1 MSSKHKTKHYIFLT
15 IEGSTFQPDSNCV
28 EPDIENI
35 QVIGFANGNE
45 AQDAFEQLLKEND
58 YLVETNF
65 NEIFSLALSGST
77 EKKYF
82 SLKNED
88 KHRDNY

>member
-1 MSSKHKTKHYIFLT
+1 MSSKHKMKHYIFLT
-15 IEGSTFQPDSNCV
+15 IEGFTFQPDSTCI

-35 QVIGFANGNE
+35 QVIGFASGNE
-45 AQDAFEQLLKEND
+45 AQDAFEQLLKENA

-65 NEIFSLALSGST
+65 DEIFSLALSGST

-82 SLKNED
+82 SLKCEG

>member
-15 IEGSTFQPDSNCV
+15 TEGSTFQPDSTFI

-35 QVIGFANGNE
+35 QVIGFASGNE
-45 AQDAFEQLLKEND
+45 AQDAFEQLLKENA

-65 NEIFSLALSGST
+65 DEIFSLALAGST
-77 EKKYF
+77 ERNYF
-82 SLKNED
+82 SLKKEG
-88 KHRDNY
+88 KHCDNY

>member
-15 IEGSTFQPDSNCV
+15 TEGSTFQPDSTFI

-35 QVIGFANGNE
+35 QVIGFASGNE
-45 AQDAFEQLLKEND
+45 ARDAFEQLLKENA
-58 YLVETNF
+58 YLVKTNF
-65 NEIFSLALSGST
+65 DEIFSLALVGST
-77 EKKYF
+77 ERKYF
-82 SLKNED
+82 SLKKEG

>member
-1 MSSKHKTKHYIFLT
+1 MNSKHKTKRYIFLT
-15 IEGSTFQPDSNCV
+15 IEGSTFQPDSTCI

-35 QVIGFANGNE
+35 QVIGFASGNE
-45 AQDAFEQLLKEND
+45 AQDAFEQLLKENA

-65 NEIFSLALSGST
+65 DEIFSLALSGST

-82 SLKNED
+82 SLK
-88 KHRDNY
+88 K

>member
-15 IEGSTFQPDSNCV
+15 TEGSTFQPDSTFI

-35 QVIGFANGNE
+35 QVIGFASGNT
-45 AQDAFEQLLKEND
+45 AQDAFEQLLKENT
-58 YLVETNF
+58 YLIETNF
-65 NEIFSLALSGST
+65 DEIFSLTLVDST

-82 SLKNED
+82 SLKKEG
-88 KHRDNY
+88 KHCDNY

>member
-15 IEGSTFQPDSNCV
+15 IEGSTFQPDSTSI

-35 QVIGFANGNE
+35 QVIGFASGNE
-45 AQDAFEQLLKEND
+45 SQDAFEQLLKENA

-65 NEIFSLALSGST
+65 DEIFSLALSGST

-82 SLKNED
+82 SLKKEAE
-88 KHRDNY
+88 HCDNY